1 MITIGVA
8 VTSLEGSAMNT
19 EEVVI
24 LAAGMSEGHPGEMT
38 GMTGTPS
45 LSEFLVIISEFIPS
59 VECLIF
65 LLVHHCY
72 GLTNNILLIN
82 LT

>member
-38 GMTGTPS
+38 GMTG
-45 LSEFLVIISEFIPS
+45 L
-59 VECLIF
+59 
-65 LLVHHCY
+65 
-72 GLTNNILLIN
+72 
-82 LT
+82 